1 MESGSDLLERT
12 VISSYGSFI
21 ADSLVNWT
29 KVYRS
34 FLADLTS
41 TVYSCNY
48 QFFSVISCN
57 NRRSDFQVTSTANFL
72 SNIRLSANPL
82 ISLGQSAQR

>member
-29 KVYRS
+29 KVY
-34 FLADLTS
+34 
-41 TVYSCNY
+41 
-48 QFFSVISCN
+48 I
-57 NRRSDFQVTSTANFL
+57 
-72 SNIRLSANPL
+72 I
-82 ISLGQSAQR
+82 